1 MPTCGHVGT
10 DNEPVV
16 HDKRAR
22 RRPSDGPDPGRARG
36 AAVVAS
42 IVLAVS
48 QGTDVGFF
56 LASAVMTLALT
67 LWLIGVIALGV
78 RIGMHRD

>member
-1 MPTCGHVGT
+1 MSPSSTTSGPVDVHPTALILGGL
-10 DNEPVV
+10 
-16 HDKRAR
+16 
-22 RRPSDGPDPGRARG
+22 
-36 AAVVAS
+36 AAAIVAS

>member
-1 MPTCGHVGT
+1 MSPSSTTSG
-10 DNEPVV
+10 PVDV
-16 HDKRAR
+16 HPAALIL
-22 RRPSDGPDPGRARG
+22 GGLA
-36 AAVVAS
+36 AAVFAS